1 MIIDLN
7 DGTKLTFFQDLYHE
21 ARAALDDNF
30 SKLDQHYEQYKGS
43 PKLDGSD
50 EDATHVWNIT
60 YELIESQVTTY
71 VPNPRVSPKMWSERN
86 ERNAKSIE
94 TLLRNKRDEL
104 PFEKMND
111 MDERYSYIYGGSI
124 WLVEWD
130 NSQKSHDTVGEAKVS
145 CLSPKHFVGQP
156 NIYDIKEM
164 EYCFVEFETTK
175 DDIVRKYGVT
185 LEVAEETESEENADD
200 KTATLIVCYYKN
212 EDNKVCEYVYSGE
225 TELQDIEDYYSRK
238 VRVCKHCGRR
248 KELCT
253 CENPKDSFYE
263 LQDEEYEE
271 LERDIVLSDRSV
283 IPAMSEVYKDG
294 QIVMETQKQQVLEAD
309 GSMAFEDIGGNLAP
323 LMVDVQVPKMERTK
337 LPFYTPNILP
347 IVIRKN
353 TSEEDSLL
361 GQSDCEFIRPQQQ
374 AINKVES
381 RIMQKLMRSS
391 VTPIVPEDAT
401 VSINNSV
408 FGQVIK
414 LRQGQAANQLGVVDT
429 TPNIAQDIAEAER
442 LYDHAKRILGIT
454 NSFQGQY
461 DSSAQ
466 SGKAKQLQI
475 QQAAG
480 RLDSKRQMKNAAYAE
495 IDQIIFQYYLAYADE
510 PRPATFR
517 DAHGNLQNCMFNR
530 YDFIKRDEA
539 GEYYYDDQYLFSA
552 DATIDIEN
560 SRELLWQENRQN
572 FQTGAYGD
580 PAMPQTQLIFWQNM
594 EKAHYPWANDNV
606 ERIKA
611 EIQRQQELAAAQQQI
626 EELNTEVANRSGYEG
641 KLLEEILR
649 LVKEKNNG
657 NNR

>member
-7 DGTKLTFFQDLYHE
+7 GGTKLAFFQDLYHE
-21 ARAALDDNF
+21 AKAALDENF
-30 SKLDQHYEQYKGS
+30 AKLDQHFEQYKGS

-71 VPNPRVSPKMWSERN
+71 VPNPHVSPKMWSERN

-94 TLLRNKRDEL
+94 TLLKNKRDEL

-124 WLVEWD
+124 WLVEFD
-130 NSQKSHDTVGEAKVS
+130 NTQKSHNTVGEAKVS

-156 NIYDIKEM
+156 NIYDINEM

-175 DDIVRKYGVT
+175 EDIMRKYGVT
-185 LEVAEETESEENADD
+185 LEVAEETDSEESYDD
-200 KTATLIVCYYKN
+200 KTATLYVCYYKN
-212 EDNKVCEYVYSGE
+212 EDNKVCEYVWSGE

-238 VRVCKHCGRR
+238 VRVCKHCGKR

-271 LERDIVLSDRSV
+271 LDRDIVLSDGSI
-283 IPAMSEVYKDG
+283 IPAMSEVIKDG

-309 GSMAFEDIGGNLAP
+309 GSMAFEDIGGNLTP
-323 LMVDVQVPKMERTK
+323 LMIDVQVPKMEKTR

-414 LRQGQAANQLGVVDT
+414 LRPGQAANQLGVVDT
-429 TPNIAQDIAEAER
+429 TPNISQDIAEAER

-517 DAHGNLQNCMFNR
+517 DAHGNLQNCIFNR

-539 GEYYYDDQYLFSA
+539 GEWYYDDQYLFSA
-552 DATIDIEN
+552 DATIDIEK

-572 FQTGAYGD
+572 FQSGAYGD

-649 LVKEKNNG
+649 LEKEKNNV